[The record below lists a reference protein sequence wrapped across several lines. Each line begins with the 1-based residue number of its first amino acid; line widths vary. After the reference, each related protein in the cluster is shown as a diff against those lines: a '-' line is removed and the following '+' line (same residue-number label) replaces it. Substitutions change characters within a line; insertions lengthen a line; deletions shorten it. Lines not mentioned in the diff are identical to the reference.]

1 WRWWPRPCAAGR
13 GSGSSPT
20 PAPLALADDVNV
32 AAPSAPDRGVHPF
45 AVLGAE
51 RPERAGVDV
60 VEADAQAATSC
71 ASSTVIMTRAMLGR
85 SSGEMKIRDRPLVIA
100 RTVMESLS
108 GSLHR
113 AVLATTGRG
122 LVVSCMS

>member
-1 WRWWPRPCAAGR
+1 RAGGAAALSLQAEDGIRDRNVTGVQTCAL
-13 GSGSSPT
+13 PIC
-20 PAPLALADDVNV
+20 
-32 AAPSAPDRGVHPF
+32 
-45 AVLGAE
+45 
-51 RPERAGVDV
+51 PERAGVDV
-60 VEADAQAATSC
+60 VEADAHAATSC

-85 SSGEMKIRDRPLVIA
+85 SSGAMKIRDRPLVIA